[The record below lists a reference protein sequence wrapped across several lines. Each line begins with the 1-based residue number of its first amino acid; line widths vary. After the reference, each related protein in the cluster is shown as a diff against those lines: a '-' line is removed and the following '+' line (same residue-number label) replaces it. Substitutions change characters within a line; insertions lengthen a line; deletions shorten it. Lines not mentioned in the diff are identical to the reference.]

1 VPDPDFT
8 SLSSARI
15 AIAGLGLM
23 GGSLALALRGH
34 CRELIG
40 VDLDAAVLASA
51 CERGVVDRPAN
62 LAGALDA
69 CDLLVLG
76 APVRGILAQLA
87 ELRRLPAPAH
97 PVAVL
102 DLGSTKAEIVRAM
115 HDLPTGYDPLG
126 GHPMCGKEVSGLAH
140 ADDALFHD
148 KVFVLVP
155 LERTSPAALALA
167 RAVAVAAGARPWE
180 LPPEQHDELAALT
193 SHLPYVVAAALVG
206 AAARASD
213 EDVWTMAASGFRDT
227 SRLAASDVTM
237 MLDILLT
244 NRGPLLETL
253 ARYRDELEKLM
264 ALLESGDAEALRA
277 HLGAIQAERRR
288 RFT

>member
-1 VPDPDFT
+1 MDDPDFT
-8 SLSSARI
+8 SLAEVSV

-34 CRELIG
+34 CRELVG
-40 VDLDAAVLASA
+40 LDPDPDVLASA
-51 CERGVVDRPAN
+51 LQRGVLDRA
-62 LAGALDA
+62 ATLDEA
-69 CDLLVLG
+69 RLCDVLVLA

-87 ELRRLPAPAH
+87 ALGRLPPPAR
-97 PVAVL
+97 PVTVL
-102 DLGSTKAEIVRAM
+102 DLGSTKSEIVQAM
-115 HDLPTGYDPLG
+115 AALPPGYDPVG

-140 ADDALFHD
+140 ADGGLFQD

-155 LERTSPAALALA
+155 LARTSPRALAFA
-167 RAVAVAAGARPWE
+167 RALVAAVGARPWG
-180 LPPEQHDELAALT
+180 LAPEQHDQLAGLS
-193 SHLPYVVAAALVG
+193 SHLPYLVASALVRTAQ
-206 AAARASD
+206 AAGD

-244 NRGPLLETL
+244 NRGPLLDTLSHYRAELETL
-253 ARYRDELEKLM
+253 RR
-264 ALLESGDAEALRA
+264 LLEAGEAEPLRA
-277 HLGAIQAERRR
+277 HLSRIQADRRR